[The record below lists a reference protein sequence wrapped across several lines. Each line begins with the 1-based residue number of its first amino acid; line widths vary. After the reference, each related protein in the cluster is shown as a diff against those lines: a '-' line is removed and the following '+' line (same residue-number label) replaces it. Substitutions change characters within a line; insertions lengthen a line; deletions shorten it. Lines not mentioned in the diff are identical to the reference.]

1 MNHFVIVKNNLVEDE
16 WQVNVHVEQEV
27 PPMTCKGL
35 PVAPLEVG
43 LFAMDMHPVKPTK
56 GCWKLFG
63 LNQSKA
69 LADDRSSDH
78 SETRHHCH
86 KEAP

>member
-43 LFAMDMHPVKPTK
+43 LFAMDMHPVKPQK
-56 GCWKLFG
+56 WQINFKL
-63 LNQSKA
+63 
-69 LADDRSSDH
+69 
-78 SETRHHCH
+78 H
-86 KEAP
+86 KNKELPKVVGNCLG